1 MHFMLAA
8 LGPQHD
14 DAAHHQ
20 RRRHG
25 DRVEQVVVN
34 QVGENHPQHH
44 CRQEGDQQVDGKPL
58 GLALGRQATDHFEN
72 LATEL
77 PHHCQDRAQLDDDMN
92 ALKRSP
98 VKSSTSATM
107 IWWPV
112 LEIGRNSF
120 AQYVDQPTPVADPD
134 SRRADAVGPGYAD
147 AQADPRRPVPG
158 QAPADSTRG
167 PDRQR
172 DPDVY
177 HGLETTGV
185 MTREAAQKQALSAV
199 RGLRYDHD
207 DYFWIND
214 LTPVMIMHPANP
226 KLDGQNLSAIRDP
239 DGFAV
244 FNEFVILAKAKGAG
258 IVNYRWPKPGAEAP
272 VAKTS
277 YIQLFE
283 PWGWIIGS
291 GVYVDDVQAE
301 FSSQVWKASFI
312 GLAIALVMALLV
324 SLIARSIVRPL
335 QAAVNAMGNIASGES
350 DLTRSLD
357 THGQDEVTQLSRHFN
372 SFTAKLRQEL
382 GSNATQAHDRSQQQS
397 QQMELVATA
406 INEVTYGVQDVAEN
420 AEHAA
425 SEMRDAQAQAQ
436 QGQVNIDSSLQQ
448 IDQLSESTQIGSV
461 LEVIRSIADQ
471 TNLLA
476 LNAAIEAARAGEQ
489 GRGFAVVADEVR
501 LLAQRTQKSTAEI
514 QGMIERLQGH
524 SEAAVKAGAS
534 LTAIGESLRNLNGLN
549 ASIASA
555 TLQQAHVVEDINQNV
570 TEAAGLSHSTA
581 LAAEQSSVASA
592 HLRGLSEQLDG
603 LLRQFKV

>member
-1 MHFMLAA
+1 MNSLRNMSISRRLWLILIVAVLMLFA
-8 LGPQHD
+8 LGLLMLRQIHD
-14 DAAHHQ
+14 DLYQAKRQQTQH
-20 RRRHG
+20 
-25 DRVEQVVVN
+25 VV
-34 QVGENHPQHH
+34 QTASGI
-44 CRQEGDQQVDGKPL
+44 L
-58 GLALGRQATDHFEN
+58 TF
-72 LATEL
+72 
-77 PHHCQDRAQLDDDMN
+77 
-92 ALKRSP
+92 
-98 VKSSTSATM
+98 
-107 IWWPV
+107 
-112 LEIGRNSF
+112 
-120 AQYVDQPTPVADPD
+120 
-134 SRRADAVGPGYAD
+134 
-147 AQADPRRPVPG
+147 
-158 QAPADSTRG
+158 
-167 PDRQR
+167 
-172 DPDVY
+172 Y
-177 HGLETTGV
+177 HSLETTGV
-185 MTREAAQKQALSAV
+185 MTRDAAQKQALSAV

-301 FSSQVWKASFI
+301 FSGQVWKASVI
-312 GLAIALVMALLV
+312 GLGIALVMALLV
-324 SLIARSIVRPL
+324 TLIARSIVQPL

-357 THGQDEVTQLSRHFN
+357 THGDDEVTQLSRHFN
-372 SFTAKLRQEL
+372 SFTAKLRQVVSQLQVCANALGESSREL
-382 GSNATQAHDRSQQQS
+382 GTNATQARARSQQQS

-406 INEVTYGVQDVAEN
+406 INEVTYGVQDVAKN

-425 SEMRDAQAQAQ
+425 SEMRDAQVQAQ
-436 QGQVNIDSSLQQ
+436 QGQVNIDGSLQQ
-448 IDQLSESTQIGSV
+448 IDHLSGTIRQAVEVIRTLSSESTQIGGV

-514 QGMIERLQGH
+514 QLMIERLQGH
-524 SEAAVKAGAS
+524 SEAAVKVISDSHSASQLTIEQAGQAGAS
-534 LTAIGESLRNLNGLN
+534 LNAIGQALRNLNGLN

-570 TEAAGLSHSTA
+570 TQAAGLSHSTA
-581 LAAEQSSVASA
+581 LAAEQSSAASVQ
-592 HLRGLSEQLDG
+592 LRGLSEQLDG

>member
-1 MHFMLAA
+1 MNSLRSMSISRRLWLILIVAVLTLLTLGLLMLK
-8 LGPQHD
+8 QI
-14 DAAHHQ
+14 
-20 RRRHG
+20 HG
-25 DRVEQVVVN
+25 DLYQAKRQQTQHVVQTASGV
-34 QVGENHPQHH
+34 
-44 CRQEGDQQVDGKPL
+44 
-58 GLALGRQATDHFEN
+58 LAYYQN
-72 LATEL
+72 LE
-77 PHHCQDRAQLDDDMN
+77 
-92 ALKRSP
+92 K
-98 VKSSTSATM
+98 
-107 IWWPV
+107 
-112 LEIGRNSF
+112 
-120 AQYVDQPTPVADPD
+120 
-134 SRRADAVGPGYAD
+134 
-147 AQADPRRPVPG
+147 
-158 QAPADSTRG
+158 
-167 PDRQR
+167 
-172 DPDVY
+172 
-177 HGLETTGV
+177 TGV
-185 MTREAAQKQALSAV
+185 LTREAAQQQALSAV

-214 LTPVMIMHPANP
+214 LTPVMIMHAANP

-258 IVNYRWPKPGAEAP
+258 IVNYRWPKPGADAP
-272 VAKTS
+272 VEKTS

-301 FSSQVWKASFI
+301 FTGQVWKASLI
-312 GLAIALVMALLV
+312 GLGIALLMALLV
-324 SLIARSIVRPL
+324 ILIARSIVHPL

-350 DLTRSLD
+350 DLTRTLD
-357 THGQDEVTQLSRHFN
+357 THGRDEVTQLSQHFN
-372 SFTAKLRQEL
+372 SFTAKLRQVVGQLQECANALGQSSTEL
-382 GSNATQAHDRSQQQS
+382 GTNASQAHDRSQQQS

-406 INEVTYGVQDVAEN
+406 INEVTYGVQDVAKN

-436 QGQVNIDSSLQQ
+436 QGQVNIDGSLQQ
-448 IDQLSESTQIGSV
+448 IDQLSSTISQAVEVIRTLSSESTQIGGV

-514 QGMIERLQGH
+514 QVMIERLQGH
-524 SEAAVKAGAS
+524 SEAAVKVISDSHSASQLTIEQAGQAGAS
-534 LTAIGESLRNLNGLN
+534 LTAIGQALRNLNGLN

-570 TEAAGLSHSTA
+570 TQAAGLSHSTA

-592 HLRGLSEQLDG
+592 HLRGLSEQLGG
-603 LLRQFKV
+603 LLRQFKI